1 MQWEHTESSSN
12 LSHRKPQDDKIA
24 IHEIHFLASEEK
36 TERRLQISKSLARK
50 NRNTTTTEEIY
61 TLDIQDKASNP
72 EKLPQKRTSNHKGEG
87 EQTMKRNIST
97 EGKKKEKKKGTKQQS
112 HKF

>member
-1 MQWEHTESSSN
+1 MNTQSSSSN
-12 LSHRKPQDDKIA
+12 LSHRKPQDNKIA

-61 TLDIQDKASNP
+61 TLDMQNKASNP
-72 EKLPQKRTSNHKGEG
+72 EKLPQKRTNNHKREG

-97 EGKKKEKKKGTKQQS
+97 DRRGGGEEKKNGGYY
-112 HKF
+112 

>member
-1 MQWEHTESSSN
+1 MNTQSSSSN

-36 TERRLQISKSLARK
+36 TERRLQTSKSLARK

-61 TLDIQDKASNP
+61 TLDIQDKASKNP
-72 EKLPQKRTSNHKGEG
+72 EKLPQKRTNNHKREG
-87 EQTMKRNIST
+87 EHTMKRNIST
-97 EGKKKEKKKGTKQQS
+97 GGGEEKKKTK
-112 HKF
+112 KGY

>member
-1 MQWEHTESSSN
+1 LLSTKYTSSP
-12 LSHRKPQDDKIA
+12 R
-24 IHEIHFLASEEK
+24 EEK

-61 TLDIQDKASNP
+61 TLDIQDKASNR
-72 EKLPQKRTSNHKGEG
+72 EKLPQKRTNNHKREG
-87 EQTMKRNIST
+87 EQTMKRNIFT
-97 EGKKKEKKKGTKQQS
+97 GGGGGRGGGREKKRKDTKQQS